1 VVEYVESNPV
11 EEEEK
16 EEEAGSST
24 HGGKGVKEESG
35 SGRGH
40 DGSAAA
46 ASGATPKRKERKRKA
61 KEEEAAAKAGEANG
75 GYMDEGGGE
84 EDMKD
89 ALSKTEAKKAR
100 AQQKENQYDSF
111 LKQQRLHPELAGV
124 YAEEYMTAA
133 DAQINKHYLELKVFR
148 GDHAVPDAIAGIV
161 QVEPH
166 TTFRD
171 VRLLLQEELGFDCE
185 VGEELVLSR
194 TTYSEGGGD
203 GGNGGNGGGGEGDA
217 WRKLLCPI
225 PLTQNHKL
233 VAPYFPRPTDVLMV
247 KPNDR
252 KLPPEILKE
261 VNKRALPREKIL
273 MVDVSRGHE
282 KQPIPVYNGA
292 DDEPAPNDFTYV
304 TECVASEG
312 LRLLLGGP
320 SRDAWTCP
328 FLESG
333 GRALTRAEQPAYT
346 QSKDGPIFLHPPHT
360 IHSVY
365 ECSLGKI

>member
-1 VVEYVESNPV
+1 MVEYVESNPV

-40 DGSAAA
+40 DGSA

-161 QVEPH
+161 QFEPH

-194 TTYSEGGGD
+194 TTYSEGGD
-203 GGNGGNGGGGEGDA
+203 GGNGGNGGGRATRGVSSSARSLSHRTTSWSLRTFLDRRTSLWSSRTIVSYRPRSSKRSINA
-217 WRKLLCPI
+217 LC
-225 PLTQNHKL
+225 
-233 VAPYFPRPTDVLMV
+233 
-247 KPNDR
+247 
-252 KLPPEILKE
+252 
-261 VNKRALPREKIL
+261 RERR
-273 MVDVSRGHE
+273 S
-282 KQPIPVYNGA
+282 
-292 DDEPAPNDFTYV
+292 
-304 TECVASEG
+304 
-312 LRLLLGGP
+312 
-320 SRDAWTCP
+320 
-328 FLESG
+328 
-333 GRALTRAEQPAYT
+333 
-346 QSKDGPIFLHPPHT
+346 
-360 IHSVY
+360 
-365 ECSLGKI
+365 